1 MRIRHSLPALILAT
15 ISAAAA
21 GPVAADC
28 NLAGPPEEVLP
39 TAQIAF
45 VGRAI
50 EVDGPIARFAV
61 SEVWA
66 GDVGDVVEVHG
77 LLDPVEPGAKGRDGL
92 QPMDRPAGRAQLSE
106 DDRQWVEGGVYLVIP
121 FVDGNVLRDHI
132 CTATTEWTDELAALR
147 PASAQVVQVPTP
159 IGPVFIGLA
168 AVAILALSILGF
180 RHPRR

>member
-66 GDVGDVVEVHG
+66 GRVDPVVEGRG
-77 LLDPVEPGAKGRDGL
+77 LLDPLDPKEDGR
-92 QPMDRPAGRAQLSE
+92 QPMDRPAERAQLSE
-106 DDRQWVEGGVYLVIP
+106 DDRQWVEGALYLVIP

-147 PASAQVVQVPTP
+147 PASAQMVQVPTP
-159 IGPVFIGLA
+159 IGPVFIGLS
-168 AVAILALSILGF
+168 AVAILALSILAF

>member
-66 GDVGDVVEVHG
+66 GHVDPVVEVRG
-77 LLDPVEPGAKGRDGL
+77 LLDPLDPKADGR
-92 QPMDRPAGRAQLSE
+92 QPVDRPAARAQLSE
-106 DDRQWVEGGVYLVIP
+106 DDRQWEEGGVYRVIP